1 MAVARGDTEWA
12 DVAVAAIFPYAGRTS
27 RDQTRICSADLLTV

>member
-12 DVAVAAIFPYAGRTS
+12 DVAVAAIFPYAGVPAEIRLAFVVPTF
-27 RDQTRICSADLLTV
+27 